1 MLNMY
6 NSPRRHQPKS
16 NFINDLYYS
25 CSAEFW
31 LSIVTIGIAADWI
44 FKFGAES
51 LFFTGFWAGILAIYG
66 VYSNRTCASAWRKI
80 SNFKIENHLR
90 WLLVSSVLLTT
101 FFGIFCMTDPAH
113 ALIITPS
120 GEPTIK
126 KLLDGSLLTSAGA
139 PSTAMAGFAD
149 LVVKAIKV
157 FFALVFIFSLYAAYE
172 KYRERAELQEI
183 IQAPVVLVIVVLAID
198 GILGLIFGAGG

>member
-1 MLNMY
+1 MY
-6 NSPRRHQPKS
+6 NAPRRKKPKS
-16 NFINDLYYS
+16 NFINDLYHS
-25 CSAEFW
+25 CSTEFW
-31 LSIVTIGIAADWI
+31 LSIVTVGIAADWI
-44 FKFGAES
+44 LKFGAES
-51 LFFTGFWAGILAIYG
+51 LVFTSIWAGLLCVYG
-66 VYSNRTCASAWRKI
+66 VYYNRTCANAWREI

-90 WLLVSSVLLTT
+90 WLLVIAVVLASSFSV
-101 FFGIFCMTDPAH
+101 FCMTDPAH

-126 KLLDGSLLTSAGA
+126 KLLDGSLLASAGT

-157 FFALVFIFSLYAAYE
+157 FFALVFIFSLYSAYQ
-172 KYRERAELQEI
+172 KYQERAELQEI